1 MLAKPSRID
10 PLFRRTMR
18 HFKLAR
24 ASMALRFYRLRQQSA
39 EMGIDITR
47 THGAHLID
55 SAAGTSQTS
64 SSNAGEASASSSRRA
79 STNAYLQ
86 GLPSRGMSAARPAAT
101 VQPNSWA
108 AVASHIRNPANDP
121 RVSNLV
127 AKLEALHERSPTF
140 RARMKKIVDEG
151 GVTITV
157 AAADHLP
164 KAFTNPVLRRIHL
177 SEDVATDAPGAGF
190 RSLPALAVE
199 ISNLYRRDE
208 FDALNRHFKNG
219 RLGIEHAARLKETAE
234 YGSVSDMVK
243 FFSEARRGLEQM
255 GFGNP
260 SSWYARIGPFG
271 DVRGAYPTVND
282 YVRAAVKSGHTAAYE
297 QQFANIAT
305 KMKRDGNAS
314 ASNDPAAA
322 APNLGAAPSLGKRSL
337 G

>member
-1 MLAKPSRID
+1 
-10 PLFRRTMR
+10 MR
-18 HFKLAR
+18 HFKEVR
-24 ASMALRFYRLRQQSA
+24 AAWHFALIGYDNKSA

-47 THGAHLID
+47 THGAHQIA
-55 SAAGTSQTS
+55 SATGTSQTS
-64 SSNAGEASASSSRRA
+64 SSNAEGASASSSRRA
-79 STNAYLQ
+79 STDAYLQ
-86 GLPSRGMSAARPAAT
+86 GLSSRDMTAARPAAT
-101 VQPNSWA
+101 AKPNSWA
-108 AVASHIRNPANDP
+108 AIATHIRNPADDP

-127 AKLEALHERSPTF
+127 AKLKALHERSPTF

-157 AAADHLP
+157 ARADHLP
-164 KAFTNPVLRRIHL
+164 KAFTHPGLRRIHL
-177 SEDVATDAPGAGF
+177 SEEVATDAPGAAH

-219 RLGIEHAARLKETAE
+219 RLGIEHAARMKETAE

-282 YVRAAVKSGHTAAYE
+282 YVRSAVKSGHTAAYE
-297 QQFANIAT
+297 QQFANIAAE
-305 KMKRDGNAS
+305 MKRTADSS
-314 ASNDPAAA
+314 ANNDSTAAA
-322 APNLGAAPSLGKRSL
+322 QNPGAE
-337 G
+337 